1 MVLLGSEPI
10 ETFDPIYAANLWVA
24 ERARRPAYQRNLS
37 KKVAPP
43 LLVEE
48 SLMEIYPPFTSL
60 STCDLS
66 SGDEDEC
73 DNVYTSYSTDESS
86 DESDDCGED
95 DE

>member
-1 MVLLGSEPI
+1 M
-10 ETFDPIYAANLWVA
+10 Y
-24 ERARRPAYQRNLS
+24 

-48 SLMEIYPPFTSL
+48 SLMEIDPPSTYL
-60 STCDLS
+60 YTCDLS

-73 DNVYTSYSTDESS
+73 DDVYTSYSTDDSS
-86 DESDDCGED
+86 DERDDCDKD